1 MTVAQRSGVLGLG
14 LALLAAFLCWGLRA
28 LPPFG
33 AYPGPYGDIVNG
45 TAQSERNVT
54 DMVTAVNFDY
64 RAIDTLGEEFILFA
78 SVAGVAVVLRR
89 TREEHEDEGPGE
101 ERATRGAALPPMSDA
116 VRAVSLLLVAP
127 LVVLGLY
134 VVSHGQL
141 SPGGG
146 FQGGVI
152 LASAL
157 LLVYL
162 ADRYRRMRRIGPL
175 SIAEIGDA
183 IGAGGFVVIGL
194 AALIGGAAFLTDV
207 LPLGI
212 SSTLTAGGTIPLI
225 SVSIGL
231 GVAGAFVVILSEFL
245 EQALHITGR

>member
-1 MTVAQRSGVLGLG
+1 MNTGARIGVLGAG

-33 AYPGPYGDIVNG
+33 AYPGPYGDIINAVG
-45 TAQSERNVT
+45 QAERNVT

-64 RAIDTLGEEFILFA
+64 RAIDTVGEEFILFI

-89 TREEHEDEGPGE
+89 TREEHAAEDHGDADRPGVP
-101 ERATRGAALPPMSDA
+101 GPPMSDA
-116 VRAVSLLLVAP
+116 VRAVTLLLVGP
-127 LVVLGLY
+127 IVLLGVY
-134 VVSHGQL
+134 VVAHGQL

-157 LLVYL
+157 LLLYL
-162 ADRYRRMRRIGPL
+162 ADRYRRMRRIGPR

-183 IGAGGFVVIGL
+183 LGAAGFVIIGL

-207 LPLGI
+207 LPLGA
-212 SSTLTAGGTIPLI
+212 SSTLTAGGTIPLV
-225 SVSIGL
+225 SFSIGL
-231 GVAGAFVVILSEFL
+231 EVAGAFVVILSEFL
-245 EQALHITGR
+245 AQARETSSQ